1 MAAVST
7 FGVKHPEQELSREWR
22 SWIAENLML
31 GSHPSALMPV
41 LQQAG
46 IAEPLARREI
56 ELALQSP
63 YLAGAVRLSN
73 RLAKRDWVIDIQRKL
88 NQLRDPEIPRRDKLS
103 GGIPRRVTTPPTS
116 PSSHGM
122 MADWPAMANG
132 VPPFPRIT
140 RSAKWM
146 QFGREATIVR
156 NEHLGPQAHMAFGEM
171 RAWSRAAARPTIS
184 I

>member
-1 MAAVST
+1 MAAVSA
-7 FGVKHPEQELSREWR
+7 FGVKQQEQEQELSREWR

-46 IAEPLARREI
+46 IAEPLARREV

-88 NQLRDPEIPRRDKLS
+88 NQLRPPRFPAATSCPRRNS
-103 GGIPRRVTTPPTS
+103 STNFIPPTS
-116 PSSHGM
+116 PSS
-122 MADWPAMANG
+122 
-132 VPPFPRIT
+132 
-140 RSAKWM
+140 
-146 QFGREATIVR
+146 
-156 NEHLGPQAHMAFGEM
+156 
-171 RAWSRAAARPTIS
+171 SRA
-184 I
+184 